1 MKRAY
6 LLISFFAAMVL
17 MTATTT
23 VLSQIRVGFS
33 PVPIWSSDGIISPEY
48 QDKYVFFDVET
59 GEAVLAYPANLGT
72 PEYETSPGDLVIR
85 RFALSRNVEPE
96 MSVTVEGINP
106 LKYRYEY
113 TVKNRAGARNPIKRW
128 NIVLPREALD
138 DVALNPVRPD
148 GWTSLTSQSR
158 EYAMED
164 AEAEWVH
171 SGATARFSNMDDETQ
186 VSAGREIG
194 GFILESQLKPGYTL
208 AYFRSKNSPDRP
220 NGDTLPL
227 EVQTQLG
234 RLIQIE
240 FNSKSLSTLG
250 PKYPP
255 DTHEYTIV
263 RDFRTAVTHFIRSG
277 MLDADSP
284 FVTDLMRSFNGYIQT
299 YRSAGV
305 ELHEFVG
312 PRIRIFIEPETAL
325 EVEIA
330 AAVALSLGP

>member
-1 MKRAY
+1 
-6 LLISFFAAMVL
+6 MVL

-72 PEYETSPGDLVIR
+72 PEYETSPGDRVIR

-96 MSVTVEGINP
+96 LSVTVEAINP
-106 LKYRYEY
+106 LKYRYHY
-113 TVKNRAGARNPIKRW
+113 TVKNGSDSRNPIKSW
-128 NIVLPREALD
+128 NIVLPRVALG
-138 DVALNPVRPD
+138 DVARIPERPE
-148 GWTSLTSQSR
+148 GWVSLTMNNR
-158 EYAMED
+158 DYAMTD
-164 AEAEWVH
+164 AEADWVH
-171 SGATARFSNMDDETQ
+171 SGATATFGSMADEAQ
-186 VSAGREIG
+186 VSAGREIA
-194 GFILESQLKPGYTL
+194 GFMLESQLKPGYTL
-208 AYFRSKNSPDRP
+208 AYFRSRNSPDRP

-227 EVQTQLG
+227 EVQEQLRSLM
-234 RLIQIE
+234 RLE
-240 FNSKSLSTLG
+240 FNSKSLPTLG
-250 PKYPP
+250 PKYAP

-312 PRIRIFIEPETAL
+312 PRIRVFIEPETAL

>member
-1 MKRAY
+1 MKRAN
-6 LLISFFAAMVL
+6 LLCSFFAVMVL
-17 MTATTT
+17 MTAA
-23 VLSQIRVGFS
+23 VLSQTRFAMS
-33 PVPIWSSDGIISPEY
+33 PVPIWSADGIISPEY
-48 QDKYVFFDVET
+48 QDKYVFWDVES

-72 PEYETSPGDLVIR
+72 PGYETSPGDRVIR

-96 MSVTVEGINP
+96 LSVRVEAINP
-106 LKYRYEY
+106 LKYRYHY
-113 TVKNRAGARNPIKRW
+113 TVKNGSDSRNPIKRW
-128 NIVLPREALD
+128 NIVLPRAALG
-138 DVALNPVRPD
+138 DVARIPERPE
-148 GWTSLTSQSR
+148 GWVSLTSKAR
-158 EYAMED
+158 EYAMAD

-171 SGATARFSNMDDETQ
+171 SGATASFSNMDDETR
-186 VSAGREIG
+186 VSAGRKIA
-194 GFILESQLKPGYTL
+194 GFMLESQLKPGYTL
-208 AYFRSKNSPDRP
+208 AYFRSSNSPDRP

-227 EVQTQLG
+227 EVQKQLG
-234 RLIQIE
+234 LLMHIE

-250 PKYPP
+250 PKFAS

-263 RDFRTAVTHFIRSG
+263 RDFRSAVTHFIRSG

-312 PRIRIFIEPETAL
+312 PRIAVYIEPETAL